1 MILSNFATL
10 QLKGVT
16 RIQASI
22 EIARQWHPDKGV
34 WFAWH
39 VCALARHYQI
49 FKQLPQEKQGG
60 MHAAQSWLHDEVV
73 KKAVLDYL
81 NNIPNGKVT
90 PKAIQKQI
98 NNTIFPELSIKPKQP
113 LSIQTAQQWLIK
125 LGW

>member
-1 MILSNFATL
+1 MCA
-10 QLKGVT
+10 
-16 RIQASI
+16 
-22 EIARQWHPDKGV
+22 AR
-34 WFAWH
+34 
-39 VCALARHYQI
+39 
-49 FKQLPQEKQGG
+49 
-60 MHAAQSWLHDEVV
+60 SWLHDEVV

-98 NNTIFPELSIKPKQP
+98 NNTIFLELSIKPKQP